1 MSHLLLNNISNF
13 RKNMTYLTQ
22 LLFDFAPYV
31 HFIAFSL
38 LFLAGFNLPISEDIV
53 FIISASIAATIVP
66 ENTFKIAAACV
77 LGAYSSDIIAY
88 FLGRYGMKFILQHKK
103 LARFYPMEKINKIE
117 SYYTSHGAKTL
128 FFGRF
133 IPFGVRN
140 IIFLTAGL
148 AEMKFFKFCIVDFI
162 ALSLTSTI
170 LFTSGYQLGANYE
183 IIFPFLNKFKIAIFI
198 IFVAFLSA
206 LFIIKNKKKFLSE

>member
-1 MSHLLLNNISNF
+1 MAS
-13 RKNMTYLTQ
+13 LTQ

-31 HFIAFSL
+31 HFVAFFL
-38 LFLAGFNLPISEDIV
+38 LILAGFNLPISEDIV

-88 FLGRYGMKFILQHKK
+88 CLGRYGMKFILQHKK
-103 LARFYPMEKINKIE
+103 LARFYPMKKINKIE
-117 SYYTSHGAKTL
+117 SYYISHGAKTL

-148 AEMKFFKFCIVDFI
+148 AKMKFLKFCIVDFM
-162 ALSLTSTI
+162 ALSITSTI
-170 LFTSGYQLGANYE
+170 LFTSGYQLGANYD
-183 IIFPFLNKFKIAIFI
+183 IIFPFLNKFKIGIFI
-198 IFVAFLSA
+198 IFVAFLSV
-206 LFIIKNKKKFLSE
+206 LLITKKKKNIASE